1 MPAVE
6 YPAMFAAAGSAGIS
20 GERWYARLVEL
31 DLVLVALAALTAGVG
46 SVVPIGWRQVVAG
59 FAVLLIAGAALSR
72 WVNRAIRRDKTWF
85 DGRSVAESVKTASW
99 RYMMRAAPF
108 SSGSDEADGQ
118 FVREL
123 GEILHARKDL
133 TLDPTK
139 STGPQI
145 TSAMRDVRRRTF
157 NERKEIYVEN
167 RLLDQV
173 TWYSNRANLHRKLA
187 KTWFA
192 VGIAAELI
200 ALVWAVVR
208 VI

>member
-1 MPAVE
+1 
-6 YPAMFAAAGSAGIS
+6 
-20 GERWYARLVEL
+20 
-31 DLVLVALAALTAGVG
+31 
-46 SVVPIGWRQVVAG
+46 
-59 FAVLLIAGAALSR
+59 
-72 WVNRAIRRDKTWF
+72 

-208 VI
+208 VIWSDTANLIGFFTSVAAAATALGQLQRNDELARSYALAAQELQLIRSLIDRANAAAGFLD